1 VGFARGNWRA
11 EGWGHERMRLSTK
24 GRYGL
29 RALLDMALFQNEGP
43 VTLNNIA
50 ERQAISEGYLEQ
62 LMMPLKRAGIVRSIR
77 GAQGGY
83 LLARDAKDI
92 MVGEIIR
99 VLEGPI
105 APVACVDEE
114 HPEICER
121 ASFCATRMVWEKVRD
136 SISGVL
142 DSYSLEDLVQ
152 ESKKHGEA
160 ENMYFI

>member
-1 VGFARGNWRA
+1 
-11 EGWGHERMRLSTK
+11 MKLSTK
-24 GRYGL
+24 GQYGL
-29 RALLDMALFQNEGP
+29 RALLEIAIYQNEGP

-50 ERQAISEGYLEQ
+50 ARQDISEGYLEQ
-62 LMMPLKRAGIVRSIR
+62 LMMPLKRAGIVKSVR

-83 LLARDAKDI
+83 LLSKNPKEVT
-92 MVGEIIR
+92 VGEVIR

-114 HPEICER
+114 NPEECVR
-121 ASFCATRMVWEKVRD
+121 ASFCVTRIVWEKVRD

-142 DSYSLEDLVQ
+142 DSFSLEDLVQ

>member
-1 VGFARGNWRA
+1 
-11 EGWGHERMRLSTK
+11 MKLSTK

-29 RALLDMALFQNEGP
+29 RALLDMAIYQNEGP

-50 ERQAISEGYLEQ
+50 AREDISEGYLEQ
-62 LMMPLKRAGIVRSIR
+62 LMMPLKRAGIVKSIR

-83 LLARDAKDI
+83 LLSRNPKDVT
-92 MVGEIIR
+92 VGEIIR

-114 HPEICER
+114 NPEECER
-121 ASFCATRMVWEKVRD
+121 SSFCATRMVWEKVRD

-142 DSYSLEDLVQ
+142 DSFSLEDLVQ
-152 ESKKHGEA
+152 ETKKHGEK